1 MGLKMDKIRKTV
13 WLKSDTIIRCESG
26 MKIDNSKFLNK
37 FLENAIEYY
46 LTYLNSIDNQDIVSE
61 IFVNV
66 VDGRL
71 GQTEDRL
78 SKLIFKIAVEQAKL
92 SHILAHASDVDDE
105 TLVGLH
111 KRCIDDVKKTNGK
124 ITFEDTFKFQKGL
137 E

>member
-1 MGLKMDKIRKTV
+1 MSEKIRKPF
-13 WLKSDTIIRCESG
+13 WLTQGTLNKIELNK
-26 MKIDNSKFLNK
+26 KIDNSRSRSEFV
-37 FLENAIEYY
+37 ENAVEYY
-46 LTYLNSIDNQDIVSE
+46 SIYLNSIDNQDIVSE